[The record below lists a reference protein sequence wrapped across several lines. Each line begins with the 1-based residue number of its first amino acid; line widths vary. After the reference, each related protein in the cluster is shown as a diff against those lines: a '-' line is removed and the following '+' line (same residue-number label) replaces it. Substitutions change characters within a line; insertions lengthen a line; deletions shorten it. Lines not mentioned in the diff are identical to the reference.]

1 MKAFLTFYI
10 ENGRLFSED
19 ETTNWRLDIWQDVL
33 KINSRKKNFYG
44 YGYKSIIP
52 QMQDPSAPGR
62 LGMDGQMNIH
72 NYFVTVY
79 SRGGI
84 LQLLLFILL
93 HISLIK
99 IWKNKNA
106 NMKILIY
113 YLPIIFV
120 SSLDISMDGVQFPL
134 IFYSFLGYFLSS
146 TSTPQETN
154 TLKEY

>member
-1 MKAFLTFYI
+1 M
-10 ENGRLFSED
+10 FSED
-19 ETTNWRLDIWQDVL
+19 ETTNWRLDIWQDVSEDL
-33 KINSRKKNFYG
+33 IQERRIFYG

-62 LGMDGQMNIH
+62 LGMDGLNEHVH

-93 HISLIK
+93 LFVDK
-99 IWKNKNA
+99 DLENKNA

-120 SSLDISMDGVQFPL
+120 SSLDISMDGVQFP
-134 IFYSFLGYFLSS
+134 
-146 TSTPQETN
+146 
-154 TLKEY
+154 

>member
-1 MKAFLTFYI
+1 M
-10 ENGRLFSED
+10 FSED
-19 ETTNWRLDIWQDVL
+19 ETTNWRLDIWQDVSEDL
-33 KINSRKKNFYG
+33 IQERRIFYG
-44 YGYKSIIP
+44 DGYKSIIP

-62 LGMDGQMNIH
+62 LGMDGLNEHVH

-106 NMKILIY
+106 NIWV
-113 YLPIIFV
+113 PSFTW
-120 SSLDISMDGVQFPL
+120 SLLTALFQVEPPCISWFRR
-134 IFYSFLGYFLSS
+134 
-146 TSTPQETN
+146 T
-154 TLKEY
+154 